1 MLRMKV
7 TLIVK
12 GRAWMTKVIELGF
25 TNTSTRVTF
34 NLEGKSGTKLI
45 NKKKSKRKSKAESI
59 LYS

>member
-25 TNTSTRVTF
+25 TDTSTRVTF
-34 NLEGKSGTKLI
+34 NLKGKSGTKLI